1 MVRGNIA
8 VGQFAACI
16 SAFATLQGN
25 LIGLGDTVSQFFEL
39 YHRAEEYYD
48 FFQIEAEK
56 DGEESYRPF
65 EQEITL
71 KDVHFRYSGS
81 DRDSLNGVDLAIKKG
96 EHVVVVGVNGS
107 GKTTMSKVLTG
118 AYLASSGT
126 VSYDGQDMKAL
137 KRNSLYRHISL
148 VTQDFVHYNFT
159 MRKISASA
167 I

>member
-1 MVRGNIA
+1 MIKNTCYALNIAIAFILMVRGNIA

-65 EQEITL
+65 QQEITL

-81 DRDSLNGVDLAIKKG
+81 DRDSLNGVDLAIKRG

-107 GKTTMSKVLTG
+107 GKTTMSKVLT
-118 AYLASSGT
+118 AVEEAAAA
-126 VSYDGQDMKAL
+126 VSCFERFPPLRTSNNIQF
-137 KRNSLYRHISL
+137 R
-148 VTQDFVHYNFT
+148 
-159 MRKISASA
+159 
-167 I
+167 